1 MKPETL
7 KQQGK
12 QLMMLAREAL
22 EVVTLKRLVGR
33 LLASQ
38 DPPNLTS
45 LSPETM
51 RRLVIVMALEGT
63 AAATE
68 ISHRDLIENAFQL
81 GDRVREQLEDEAI
94 GVTKSQW
101 DKERGT
107 ESSATTP

>member
-1 MKPETL
+1 MNLETL

-22 EVVTLKRLVGR
+22 EVAALKRLVGR

-38 DPPNLTS
+38 TPPNLTS

-51 RRLVIVMALEGT
+51 RRLVIIMALEG
-63 AAATE
+63 AAATD
-68 ISHRDLIENAFQL
+68 IPHRDLIDNAFQL

-94 GVTKSQW
+94 GATESRW
-101 DKERGT
+101 DMERGT
-107 ESSATTP
+107 ESSVTTP